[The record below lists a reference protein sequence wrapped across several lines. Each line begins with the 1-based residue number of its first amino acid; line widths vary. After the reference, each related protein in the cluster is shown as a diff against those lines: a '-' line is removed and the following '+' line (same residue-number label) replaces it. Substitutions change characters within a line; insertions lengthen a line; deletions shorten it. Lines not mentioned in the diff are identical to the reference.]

1 MIKLDESDCI
11 VHKIMQEIPTEFKTF
26 MQSVLRNGISR
37 QQFKML
43 KVAIDSGK
51 SQEILNQICACDL
64 TTESGHSKAAS
75 LAGVQIIATCVA

>member
-1 MIKLDESDCI
+1 MIKLDESDYI

-51 SQEILNQICACDL
+51 SQEILNQISCDL

>member
-1 MIKLDESDCI
+1 
-11 VHKIMQEIPTEFKTF
+11 
-26 MQSVLRNGISR
+26 
-37 QQFKML
+37 ML

>member
-1 MIKLDESDCI
+1 MIKLDESDYI

-51 SQEILNQICACDL
+51 SQEI
-64 TTESGHSKAAS
+64 
-75 LAGVQIIATCVA
+75 